1 MKTLVI
7 LPAFLPVEDIKK
19 TVNQIMPGIEI
30 RTDMDFEKDDAEVVV
45 ITTFTQF
52 GKNEIDKFP
61 NLKFLQVSSTGY
73 NNVDVK
79 YLKSRNI
86 ILSNIP
92 RANKDAVAEHVL
104 AMVLAFL
111 KNLIFFDK
119 EIRSGNWPIL
129 TDSTELNGK
138 IFGIIGMG
146 AIGIKLVQRLIPF
159 GPGIIYYD
167 VKRLPA
173 EDEELYGLIYMEL
186 DDVIRSSDIL
196 SIHLPLTE
204 GTLNLFDDKH
214 FSMMKDNAIFINT
227 SRGEIMDENALVK
240 AIKTKNIFAGID
252 VYSKEPPDF
261 SSELFKL
268 DNVIFSPHIAGVTIE
283 SQQRFLQETIGNLIK
298 YTQGLEPLY
307 QIKGEHQ

>member
-1 MKTLVI
+1 
-7 LPAFLPVEDIKK
+7 
-19 TVNQIMPGIEI
+19 
-30 RTDMDFEKDDAEVVV
+30 
-45 ITTFTQF
+45 
-52 GKNEIDKFP
+52 
-61 NLKFLQVSSTGY
+61 
-73 NNVDVK
+73 
-79 YLKSRNI
+79 
-86 ILSNIP
+86 
-92 RANKDAVAEHVL
+92 
-104 AMVLAFL
+104 
-111 KNLIFFDK
+111 
-119 EIRSGNWPIL
+119 
-129 TDSTELNGK
+129 
-138 IFGIIGMG
+138 
-146 AIGIKLVQRLIPF
+146 
-159 GPGIIYYD
+159 
-167 VKRLPA
+167 
-173 EDEELYGLIYMEL
+173 MEL